1 MALGGSRPRP
11 ASSVVLLTC
20 LRITEALLYF
30 HTVTIG
36 KKSTS
41 ANTHMVTY
49 EYQRRADFLHIH
61 MRCAGKCRQVT
72 RMECPIESSQCLN
85 SGAVQLRLQT
95 LQLVYYLALKPAT
108 PRSSCGTGSAETAA
122 TIAS

>member
-1 MALGGSRPRP
+1 
-11 ASSVVLLTC
+11 
-20 LRITEALLYF
+20 
-30 HTVTIG
+30 
-36 KKSTS
+36 
-41 ANTHMVTY
+41 MVTY

-95 LQLVYYLALKPAT
+95 LQPVYYLALKPAT
-108 PRSSCGTGSAETAA
+108 REAA
-122 TIAS
+122 VERGLPKQLPPSPVRAFEAKIASVTMCEAAFQVSWTSMAAGATSSA